1 VKKLVLIIALICT
14 LTACSD
20 GKAKSNI
27 SGTGS
32 LDLGVLTAETVV
44 ETSKITVE
52 TVIEI
57 SSETTIIS
65 TDINPQAE
73 FTESEADENLHYDIE
88 IKEKLFVAQSNDI
101 YYNAD
106 DYMGKIIKYEGI
118 FTEYTEPDTG
128 VTNYS
133 VIRYGPGCCGIDA
146 NCGFEVAWV
155 GDDTAVYPANNE
167 WVEVLGKLDFYEEDG
182 YKYLRINLS
191 SLTVL
196 CERGAEYVSA

>member
-1 VKKLVLIIALICT
+1 LKKVILIIALICT

-20 GKAKSNI
+20 GKAKSKI

-32 LDLGVLTAETVV
+32 LDLGVLTGETVA
-44 ETSKITVE
+44 E
-52 TVIEI
+52 TVIETTTLAEI
-57 SSETTIIS
+57 ETLNTTEIIAD
-65 TDINPQAE
+65 TEAAQNAE
-73 FTESEADENLHYDIE
+73 MPFHVE

-118 FTEYTEPDTG
+118 FTEYTEPDSG
-128 VTNYS
+128 VTYYS

-146 NCGFEVAWV
+146 NCGFEVVWV

-167 WVEVLGKLDFYEEDG
+167 WVEVLGTLDFYEEDG
-182 YKYLRINLS
+182 YKYLRLDLN

-196 CERGAEYVSA
+196 SERGAEYVSA

>member
-1 VKKLVLIIALICT
+1 VKKIVLLIALICT

-32 LDLGVLTAETVV
+32 LDLGVLTAETTAENAS
-44 ETSKITVE
+44 ETITVTE
-52 TVIEI
+52 NA
-57 SSETTIIS
+57 SETLNSTEII
-65 TDINPQAE
+65 AE
-73 FTESEADENLHYDIE
+73 TEDEQNGDMPFDVE

-128 VTNYS
+128 VTYYS

-167 WVEVLGKLDFYEEDG
+167 WVEVLGTLDFYEEDG
-182 YKYLRINLS
+182 YKYLRIDLN

-196 CERGAEYVSA
+196 SERGAEYVSA